1 MENKENVKVNIHLHH
16 FIELMQMQAKVEEQ
30 RKRSNLY
37 TRNCRK
43 RKKEAEEASKNAVVL
58 RTNPRQNHQDHLV
71 SSVLEDISKLGI
83 EERKMAVQRKFR
95 TMSMYDINNKE
106 DTFYLIQ
113 MEHNG
118 LYIDWLKIAKP
129 SVDKKGFGVFA
140 MMDISEHKLV
150 SLYLGDVFTT
160 ESEKNKAIG
169 NEHYTLLSHVVYDDT
184 KGWKR
189 NKKKSMYVVP
199 KMKKKTWKNKVD
211 EMYMGGHLVNSFKNT
226 YKKSANVGFSFFFQI
241 YTTQNVKAGD
251 ELLVNYGSKFDLGTL
266 GK

>member
-1 MENKENVKVNIHLHH
+1 
-16 FIELMQMQAKVEEQ
+16 
-30 RKRSNLY
+30 
-37 TRNCRK
+37 
-43 RKKEAEEASKNAVVL
+43 
-58 RTNPRQNHQDHLV
+58 
-71 SSVLEDISKLGI
+71 
-83 EERKMAVQRKFR
+83 
-95 TMSMYDINNKE
+95 MYDIKKK
-106 DTFYLIQ
+106 DTFYIIQ

-118 LYIDWLKIAKP
+118 FHIDWLKVAKL

-140 MMDISEHKLV
+140 MMDISEMKLV

-160 ESEKNKAIG
+160 ECEKNKAIG
-169 NEHYTLLSHVVYDDT
+169 NEHYTLLSNVVYNDT

-199 KMKKKTWKNKVD
+199 KMKKKTWKDKVD
-211 EMYMGGHLVNSFKNT
+211 EIYIGGHLVNTYKGT

>member
-1 MENKENVKVNIHLHH
+1 MENKENAKITINLHH
-16 FIELMQMQAKVEEQ
+16 FMELLTLQAKVEEQ
-30 RKRSNLY
+30 RIQRNLH
-37 TRNCRK
+37 TQNCRK
-43 RKKEAEEASKNAVVL
+43 RKKEAEEAEKNAVVL

-71 SSVLEDISKLGI
+71 SNVLEEISKLSI
-83 EERKMAVQRKFR
+83 EERKVAVQQKFR
-95 TMSMYDINNKE
+95 TMSMYDIKKK
-106 DTFYLIQ
+106 DTFYIIQ

-118 LYIDWLKIAKP
+118 FHIDWLKVAKP

-140 MMDISEHKLV
+140 MMDISEMKLV

-160 ESEKNKAIG
+160 ECEKNKAIG
-169 NEHYTLLSHVVYDDT
+169 NEHYTLLSNVVYNDT

-199 KMKKKTWKNKVD
+199 KMKKKTWKDKVD
-211 EMYMGGHLVNSFKNT
+211 EIYIGGHLVNSFQGT
-226 YKKSANVGFSFFFQI
+226 HKKSANVAFSYFFQI

-251 ELLVNYGSKFDLGTL
+251 ELLVNYGTKFHFGNL